1 MRPQKAARA
10 APATGSDPR
19 IIEHVSRRLDRN
31 IPGPKHRRQIPKI
44 EPARLCYLLGRLQA
58 LGPAPLVH
66 FLREVAAGADNYI
79 TLETYASLPA
89 DFIRTYGG
97 DKFASPMHAV
107 DGGVT

>member
-1 MRPQKAARA
+1 VIDAAAKSGEGRP
-10 APATGSDPR
+10 PR
-19 IIEHVSRRLDRN
+19 IIQHVSRRLDRN
-31 IPGPKHRRQIPKI
+31 IPGPKPRRQTPKF
-44 EPARLCYLLGRLQA
+44 EPARLRYLLGRLRA

-97 DKFASPMHAV
+97 DKFASPLHAV
-107 DGGVT
+107 DGGAA